1 MATKQQI
8 KIIHTLK
15 SRLGWDDDLYY
26 AVLAGEKYKVKSS
39 KELSDIKAAELISE
53 MNKAAWNTEYKRL
66 KYAGIK
72 RDREMASPA
81 QLRAIEAMW
90 ADVSKMKNE
99 KTRAEALRKFIRRI
113 VKVEDIQW
121 LEKWMVKKIIKALVS
136 MGAHNPE
143 TYYDREVQ
151 HG

>member
-1 MATKQQI
+1 MVTKQQI

-15 SRLGWDDDLYY
+15 SRLGWDDEMYY
-26 AVLAGEKYKVKSS
+26 SVLEKYGVKTSTA
-39 KELSDIKAAELISE
+39 LSDGKAAQLIDE
-53 MNKAAWNTEYKRL
+53 MNRAAGNTKYKRL
-66 KYAGIK
+66 KYAGLK

-99 KTRAEALRKFIRRI
+99 RERAVALRKFIRRI
-113 VKVEDIQW
+113 VKVEEIQW

-136 MGAHNPE
+136 MGADDPE
-143 TYYDREVQ
+143 TYDREVQ